1 MIRALPHPECPGGP
15 RVHPHSSQECA
26 EGPRA
31 HLLRDVIVAGVDA
44 VPEQVLGAAV
54 TAAEVTVVHELPV
67 GAEGTCLPSLPESGA
82 PTQAMGRVS
91 IWYWGCQEGG
101 HRRNAPPALS
111 TQMTVYSKDGGQ
123 GNSPSPGP
131 LWKGRHQQPWA
142 GLWSSGHPRK
152 ATKAEAVRTY
162 RCWLCRKA
170 AEDGL
175 TAACSLG

>member
-82 PTQAMGRVS
+82 PTQTMGWVS
-91 IWYWGCQEGG
+91 IWYRGCQGGG
-101 HRRNAPPALS
+101 HSRNTPSDLP

-123 GNSPSPGP
+123 GIPQAQVLCGREGINSHGLDYGRQGTGGKP
-131 LWKGRHQQPWA
+131 LKLEQ
-142 GLWSSGHPRK
+142 
-152 ATKAEAVRTY
+152 
-162 RCWLCRKA
+162 
-170 AEDGL
+170 
-175 TAACSLG
+175 

>member
-26 EGPRA
+26 EGPKA
-31 HLLRDVIVAGVDA
+31 HLLRDVIVAGVNA

-101 HRRNAPPALS
+101 HRRNAPPDLP

-123 GNSPSPGP
+123 GIPQAQVLCGREGTNSHGLDYGP
-131 LWKGRHQQPWA
+131 QGTREKPLKLKQ
-142 GLWSSGHPRK
+142 
-152 ATKAEAVRTY
+152 
-162 RCWLCRKA
+162 
-170 AEDGL
+170 
-175 TAACSLG
+175 